1 MGVVVWAQMGRVQIK
16 DGGAR
21 PKGQSEAAAAVL
33 VSRPPYPT
41 PVIAL
46 LPSAGVTSPH
56 LHGVMPRLRVSRHR
70 LLSAKQGPFQGWRS
84 LGRWGC
90 GFGPKGFSR
99 PTPGS
104 SWAFFHPWLLLQICP
119 RPWFHCPARG
129 SSPQE
134 PKELGLTAPSTNTHP
149 DLSPALVWEGAG
161 HKPGPAT
168 QGDPHQMRGC
178 ERCSQFSSCFLGSGY
193 ACGAG
198 GSRREAP
205 PLWSTGRDEVL
216 QAPTGTSGPLYHSG
230 GRAPS
235 WPLPAALPPTALEHS
250 LKQGGHSPACPPTHE
265 WFPVGVVEW
274 AENLVT
280 RNSKLY

>member
-168 QGDPHQMRGC
+168 HGDPHQMRGC

-205 PLWSTGRDEVL
+205 R
-216 QAPTGTSGPLYHSG
+216 SGPQAGMRSCRPQQG
-230 GRAPS
+230 QVAPCTIPGAELHPGPC
-235 WPLPAALPPTALEHS
+235 PLPYHPLPSSTHSSKVDTALPAH
-250 LKQGGHSPACPPTHE
+250 PPMSGSQWGWWSGQRT
-265 WFPVGVVEW
+265 
-274 AENLVT
+274 
-280 RNSKLY
+280 